1 MAEDRRV
8 VAESSRL
15 LLALADSNSAAGLRL
30 IDACCIFLIQYSHA
44 RLMPCIPRLHASTQ
58 LEGHARVGRMLWMRS
73 GGGAAGRST
82 FLFFLVFSDTC
93 TASLARVLTRGA
105 NSGRSQGGS
114 TCAYAPIASNRR
126 LGLVG
131 MSTEKARR
139 SKSSWECSR
148 LEAAM
153 NVHEKKN

>member
-73 GGGAAGRST
+73 GGRSRT
-82 FLFFLVFSDTC
+82 LDFPFVFLVFFGHLHGVFGEGVDAWCEQWSEP
-93 TASLARVLTRGA
+93 
-105 NSGRSQGGS
+105 GGEHMCI
-114 TCAYAPIASNRR
+114 CAHRIQS
-126 LGLVG
+126 
-131 MSTEKARR
+131 
-139 SKSSWECSR
+139 
-148 LEAAM
+148 AAWAGW
-153 NVHEKKN
+153 NVHGKGAAIERQLGVQ

>member
-73 GGGAAGRST
+73 GGRSRT
-82 FLFFLVFSDTC
+82 LDFPFVFLVFFGHLHGVFGEGVDAWCEQWSEPGGGAHVHMRPSHPIGGLGWLEC
-93 TASLARVLTRGA
+93 PRKRRGDRKA
-105 NSGRSQGGS
+105 AGS
-114 TCAYAPIASNRR
+114 A
-126 LGLVG
+126 VG
-131 MSTEKARR
+131 WKRQ
-139 SKSSWECSR
+139 
-148 LEAAM
+148 
-153 NVHEKKN
+153 